1 MQLQKATRHQVKLRL
16 GLSGAS
22 GFGKTY
28 SALLLA
34 YGITGDWNKIALI
47 DTENGSASLYSHLG
61 EFNVLTLSEPYN
73 PERYIEAIETCEIS
87 DIEVIIIDSISHE
100 WNGKGGCLELH
111 EQLGGKFQ
119 DWAKIS
125 PRHQAFIDKI
135 LNSRC
140 HLITT
145 VRRKTDYAMD
155 ADING
160 KSKVIKHGTKEITRE
175 GFEYELTANFE
186 LINDKHL
193 AKASKDRTGLFMDK
207 PEFIINSNTGKKLI
221 DWCNQGISLKEIEN
235 EILICETIDGLRRLY
250 TKYPSFKKEIHPLI
264 IDRKNALESSLEQII
279 PTDEIIEPNKI
290 TEDEHNQN

>member
-1 MQLQKATRHQVKLRL
+1 MKLQLAQRHQVKLRL

-34 YGITGDWNKIALI
+34 YGITNDWSKIAII

-61 EFNVLTLSEPYN
+61 GYNVLTLEEPFA
-73 PERYIEAIETCEIS
+73 PERYIQAIETCELS
-87 DIEVIIIDSISHE
+87 EIEVIIIDSISHE
-100 WNGKGGCLELH
+100 WSGKGGCLEIH
-111 EQLGGKFQ
+111 EQLGGRFQ

-135 LNSRC
+135 LTSKC
-140 HLITT
+140 HIITS
-145 VRRKTDYAMD
+145 VRRKIDYAMD
-155 ADING
+155 SDSNG

-193 AKASKDRTGLFMDK
+193 VKASKDRTGLFMDH
-207 PEFIINSNTGKKLI
+207 PEFIINSSTGKKLI
-221 DWCNQGISLKEIEN
+221 DWCNSGISIEDVKLEINESVSLEDLK
-235 EILICETIDGLRRLY
+235 LIYE
-250 TKYPSFKKEIHPLI
+250 KYPSLKKFTHPLI
-264 IDRKNALESSLEQII
+264 MQRKEELENVNSQIQYPKQII
-279 PTDEIIEPNKI
+279 QSQKI
-290 TEDEHNQN
+290 